1 MQSYRYPTQI
11 KSQTRINDITLTL
24 FTMEMHDEFDERR
37 RGKHVVPLRCYQCMY
52 HNLSNTGLSSATIG
66 AISFW
71 IGDLELG
78 FGEKVGA
85 GEKLLEEKKKKKKGF
100 WKVGCRSGGGFV
112 EEEGL
117 YFIICFFK
125 PVLG

>member
-1 MQSYRYPTQI
+1 
-11 KSQTRINDITLTL
+11 
-24 FTMEMHDEFDERR
+24 MEMHDEFDERR

-85 GEKLLEEKKKKKKGF
+85 GEKLLEEKKKKKKKAFERLDVEVEDLWKKKVYILLFVFLNRF
-100 WKVGCRSGGGFV
+100 WA
-112 EEEGL
+112 E
-117 YFIICFFK
+117 
-125 PVLG
+125 P

>member
-1 MQSYRYPTQI
+1 
-11 KSQTRINDITLTL
+11 
-24 FTMEMHDEFDERR
+24 MEMHDEFDERR

>member
-1 MQSYRYPTQI
+1 
-11 KSQTRINDITLTL
+11 
-24 FTMEMHDEFDERR
+24 
-37 RGKHVVPLRCYQCMY
+37 MY
-52 HNLSNTGLSSATIG
+52 NNLSNTGLSSATIG

-85 GEKLLEEKKKKKKGF
+85 GEKLLEENKKKKKSF
-100 WKVGCRSGGGFV
+100 WKVGCRSGGFV